1 MLPVAG
7 QNFISKVSHF
17 SYYQPAKVSQLK
29 TRNSQPKISYLAP
42 MQFKEIV
49 GQQAVKQRLLNTVKE
64 NRVSHAQ
71 LFLGPEGSGS
81 LALAVA
87 YAQYLSCE
95 DKQADD
101 SCGVCSSCR
110 KYEKY
115 VHPDLHFSYP
125 FFASDKND
133 TALSFIE
140 QWREALLAHP
150 YLSLDTW
157 RGYLEAENKQANI
170 NIAECHQIIKKL
182 SLKPFESAYKILILW
197 LPEYLDKEGN
207 TLLKIIEEPQP
218 NTVFLLVAQNQDQI
232 LNTILSR
239 TQLVKIPALG
249 YNDVKAFLITEKEQ
263 PSQTAEEVAYLSSG
277 NMAEA
282 LNMLQHETKSYH
294 EAFLDWLRKCYS
306 NKGLEMMKF
315 VEALAKYGRE
325 GQKNFIRYGISYIR
339 EICLMLSGADNLVH
353 LPAAEKETAK
363 KMAGVMTLD
372 MAEAIGEVLE
382 KAHYAVERNAN
393 PKILFLD
400 VSLQII
406 KILHFKILLKGN
418 QYI

>member
-1 MLPVAG
+1 
-7 QNFISKVSHF
+7 
-17 SYYQPAKVSQLK
+17 
-29 TRNSQPKISYLAP
+29 

-95 DKQADD
+95 DKQPHD
-101 SCGVCSSCR
+101 SCGVCASCR
-110 KYEKY
+110 KYEKL

-140 QWREALLAHP
+140 QWREALLTHP
-150 YLSLDTW
+150 YLSLDLW

-182 SLKPFESAYKILILW
+182 SLKPFESVYKILILW

-239 TQLVKIPALG
+239 TQLVKIPTLG
-249 YNDVKAFLITEKEQ
+249 YTDVRDYLVNEKGI
-263 PSQTAEEVAYLSSG
+263 PGRTAEEAAYLSSG
-277 NMAEA
+277 NLTEA
-282 LNMLQHETKSYH
+282 LTMLTQETNSFH
-294 EAFLDWLRKCYS
+294 QDFLDWLRKCYS

-315 VEALAKYGRE
+315 VEKIAKAGRE
-325 GQKNFIRYGISYIR
+325 SQKNFIRYGINYIR
-339 EICLMLSGADNLVH
+339 ECCLILSGAGELVH
-353 LPAAEKETAK
+353 LPAAEKDTAQ
-363 KMAGVMTLD
+363 KMSAVMTIE
-372 MAEAIGEVLE
+372 MTEAITNVLE

-406 KILHFKILLKGN
+406 KILHFKIIPQGN
-418 QYI
+418 QYIT